1 MKTLSIKKS
10 YLKHRKF
17 LVFLIIVFISLF
29 SFGQNSEITYKISRD
44 YSGLDDKNLGMSAK
58 TKIKGIYNALN
69 NIECVLVYNK
79 DFGVFR
85 EVEKMEYDNDPY
97 QKMASI
103 FVGGTYYCDRTKQ
116 KFVKQK
122 EFSGK
127 LFNIQLEY
135 KSLDWEITKD
145 KREIGG
151 YTCYKAILKSDE
163 AIIVW
168 FAPELNFPF
177 GPIGMGGLPGL
188 ILELTKNKLIFSATK
203 ISLGNNTEVL
213 ELPTEGEFITEDA
226 YSKLVKSNT
235 EFLFGN

>member
-1 MKTLSIKKS
+1 MKMLIIMKF
-10 YLKHRKF
+10 YPEYRKF
-17 LVFLIIVFISLF
+17 LVSLIIVFISLLSF
-29 SFGQNSEITYKISRD
+29 SQNSEITYKISRD

-58 TKIKGIYNALN
+58 AKIKGIYNALN
-69 NIECVLVYNK
+69 NKECVLVFNK
-79 DFGVFR
+79 DFSVFR
-85 EVEKMEYDNDPY
+85 EVDKIELDNDPY

-103 FVGGTYYCDRTKQ
+103 FIGGTYYCDRTKQ

-135 KSLDWEITKD
+135 EKLDWEITKH

-203 ISLGNNTEVL
+203 ISLGNNADILKFPDDGKPISET
-213 ELPTEGEFITEDA
+213 D
-226 YSKLVKSNT
+226 YKKMVKDNT
-235 EFLFGN
+235 AFLFDN